1 MEAAQKQIP
10 LTFITGNKKKLEEF
24 LSIMH
29 GNELSTLY
37 SVDNKQVDLDEL
49 QGEPEFIALRK
60 VKEAAKF
67 CDNAVVTEDVSL
79 CFNALK
85 GLPGPYM

>member
-1 MEAAQKQIP
+1 MESTLNPIP

-24 LSIMH
+24 MSIME
-29 GNELSTLY
+29 GTELQNYYT
-37 SVDNKQVDLDEL
+37 VTNKEINLDEL
-49 QGEPEFIALRK
+49 QGDAEFIAKRK
-60 VKEAAKF
+60 VKEAAKHV
-67 CDNAVVTEDVSL
+67 DTPAITEDVSL

>member
-1 MEAAQKQIP
+1 MESKKVVPI
-10 LTFITGNKKKLEEF
+10 TFITGNKKKLEEF
-24 LSIMH
+24 LSIME
-29 GNELSTLY
+29 GTELSHHYEVT
-37 SVDNKQVDLDEL
+37 NKSIELDEL

-60 VKEAAKF
+60 VKEAAKH